1 MEIIVLVKQIHDPTK
16 LRVSR
21 QGRLVTAGVPLI
33 INPDD
38 LRALEEAL
46 KLKDSLGA
54 RVTVL
59 SLGPPEAEEAL
70 REALAMG
77 ADRAYLLSDPAFA
90 DPDALATTYALG
102 SAIHRIGLPDLI
114 LAGQLSGHGTNAQVG
129 PRLAE
134 CLGYPQV
141 TNVSAL
147 EIDNGSVLAKRVLE
161 DSYLE
166 VEVALPALVTVN
178 SAANLPRLPHGARIM
193 NAYQEPPGSEKFVV
207 WTAQDLGLEP
217 QKVGAAG
224 SATQIR
230 ASTVPEPKGP
240 PEMLTGS
247 PQEQA
252 RALVGRLRAKNLV

>member
-1 MEIIVLVKQIHDPTK
+1 MEIIVLIKQIHDPTR
-16 LRVSR
+16 LRVSS

-38 LRALEEAL
+38 LRALKEAL

-102 SAIHRIGLPDLI
+102 SAIHKIGTPDLI
-114 LAGQLSGHGTNAQVG
+114 LAGQLSGHGTSAQVG

-134 CLGYPQV
+134 YLGYPQV

-161 DSYLE
+161 ESYLE
-166 VEVALPALVTVN
+166 VEVALPAVVTVN

-193 NAYQEPPGSEKFVV
+193 NAYQDPPGSERFAV
-207 WTAQDLGLEP
+207 WTAQDLDLEP

-230 ASTVPEPKGP
+230 ATTVPEPKGP